1 MGRRGKFINRT
12 APVAI
17 SEADMDIMGVFDTVA
32 KVRLISLSDITIDPT
47 VQVRV
52 KGLDEATVERYRI
65 VLCNGGE
72 LPPVELYQDD
82 KGKLWLGDGFHRY
95 EAHEKEGQS
104 SIPAT
109 IEQAGNDGRRAALK
123 SQLRGNLTHGKQLS
137 SEDKKEWLRRIY
149 EVQDEDFCR
158 LSNNQLAKHLGIDPA
173 TIGRWKKE
181 LLNDTTIADAIV
193 TTEVIGADGRIY
205 DTRQIK
211 EANRARA
218 KNIFTGLTLT
228 GTKTFEV
235 PERYWALAATC
246 RMVGKFELALDGDL
260 ICYRVPPVAMGWGA
274 VTPEIVKSTVGLET
288 AIKAYRQ
295 MMLETQDDEPP
306 AAPVEPMPTTPN
318 EQKRQ
323 LAYLNERLEKLDIR
337 LHNARVANDTR
348 RVDELEE
355 HRRNILE
362 HYARV
367 EAVTFPD
374 KPTPPAEDTSS
385 HEIVLRLI
393 ADMEICLDEM
403 GNRLFADWQT
413 YGEKEVSQFRQA
425 FKAHLNGCL
434 EIQLKMKE
442 WWGVY

>member
-1 MGRRGKFINRT
+1 MAARDKFAERGQINTDLKT
-12 APVAI
+12 ADA
-17 SEADMDIMGVFDTVA
+17 DIMGIFDKMA
-32 KVRLISLSDITIDPT
+32 KAKMIPISSITIDQSL
-47 VQVRV
+47 QVRV
-52 KGLDEATVERYRI
+52 DGLKEETVQDYMNAIGNGVKLPEI
-65 VLCNGGE
+65 VVYD
-72 LPPVELYQDD
+72 LPDGSRL
-82 KGKLWLGDGFHRY
+82 LSSGFHRL
-95 EAHEKEGQS
+95 EAHRRLGL
-104 SIPAT
+104 
-109 IEQAGNDGRRAALK
+109 IEIAAEVRQGTRREAVDFAL
-123 SQLRGNLTHGKQLS
+123 QDNLHHGLPLTNR
-137 SEDKKEWLRRIY
+137 DKKAFLIARMLDKSWDGI
-149 EVQDEDFCR
+149 
-158 LSNNQLAKHLGIDPA
+158 SNRELAKQIGVSHMTVGNWIDEYN
-173 TIGRWKKE
+173 I
-181 LLNDTTIADAIV
+181 TTGKNFPVERAKV
-193 TTEVIGADGRIY
+193 TGADGRSY
-205 DTRQIK
+205 DTNQIK

-246 RMVGKFELALDGDL
+246 RMVGKFELAQSGDL

-295 MMLETQDDEPP
+295 MMLEAQDDEPP
-306 AAPVEPMPTTPN
+306 AAPVEPMPLSPN

-393 ADMEICLDEM
+393 ADMETCLGEM